1 MSFEPDDKE
10 HEATLLGL
18 MNSQN
23 ELLKKIALSV
33 DPAGALPVRLMGN
46 GSQQVKINEAG
57 ELLVSDGPYD
67 LAKFNELD
75 TINTAYNFYGPKG
88 REQFVITGF
97 LIYGDKQVS
106 SSTNATVTIYESAQA
121 DSIAEDRVLVQ
132 VEVGQNQS
140 IPFPNIRIL
149 CNKGV
154 YLNAKT
160 DDDDIH
166 MTIFGHFVDLQGKGT
181 TGT

>member
-1 MSFEPDDKE
+1 MSFEPDNPENEIDIRG
-10 HEATLLGL
+10 LLG
-18 MNSQN
+18 QQI
-23 ELLKKIALSV
+23 ELLEKIALAA
-33 DPAGALPVRLMGN
+33 DPLGAMPVRLMGN
-46 GSQQVKINEAG
+46 GSQQVAVNEAG
-57 ELLVSDGPYD
+57 EILVSDGPYD
-67 LAKFNELD
+67 LAEFNELAD
-75 TINTAYNFYGPKG
+75 VNTAYNFYSPKG

-97 LIYGDKQVS
+97 LMYGDKQVNS
-106 SSTNATVTIYESAQA
+106 ATNATVVIYESSAP
-121 DSIAEDRVLVQ
+121 DDTTEDRVLVQ

-166 MTIFGHFVDLQGKGT
+166 MTIFGHFVDLQGKGVT
-181 TGT
+181 SG

>member
-1 MSFEPDDKE
+1 MSLVVDSVE
-10 HEATLLGL
+10 HDIDVRSLL
-18 MNSQN
+18 SQQID
-23 ELLKKIALSV
+23 LLREIAIAA
-33 DPAGALPVRLMGN
+33 DPLGALPVRLMGN
-46 GSQQVKINEAG
+46 GTQQVKVNEAG
-57 ELLVSDGPYD
+57 ELLISDGPYD
-67 LAKFNELD
+67 LAQFNELG
-75 TINTAYNFYGPKG
+75 TINTAYNFYGPRG

-97 LIYGDKQVS
+97 LMYGDKQVNA
-106 SSTNATVTIYESAQA
+106 STNATVIIYES
-121 DSIAEDRVLVQ
+121 DSPDSTTEDRVLVQ

-166 MTIFGHFVDLQGKGT
+166 MTIFGHYVDLQGRGNT
-181 TGT
+181 E

>member
-1 MSFEPDDKE
+1 MSFTPDNQE
-10 HEATLLGL
+10 HDSDIRTLL
-18 MNSQN
+18 SQQIDV
-23 ELLKKIALSV
+23 LKEIALAA
-33 DPAGALPVRLMGN
+33 DPLGALPVRLMGN
-46 GSQQVKINEAG
+46 GSQQVKVNEAG

-67 LAKFNELD
+67 LAKFNELAVV
-75 TINTAYNFYGPKG
+75 NTAYNFYGPRG

-97 LIYGDKQVS
+97 LIYGDKQVNA
-106 SSTNATVTIYESAQA
+106 STNATVVIYESSQR
-121 DSIAEDRVLVQ
+121 DSITEDRVLVQ

-166 MTIFGHFVDLQGKGT
+166 MTIFGHYADLQGRGDT
-181 TGT
+181 QP

>member
-1 MSFEPDDKE
+1 MSFTPDDKV
-10 HEATLLGL
+10 HDTDVRALLC
-18 MNSQN
+18 QQID
-23 ELLKKIALSV
+23 LLKEIAIAT
-33 DPAGALPVRLMGN
+33 DPLGALPVRLMGN
-46 GSQQVKINEAG
+46 GSQQVQVNEAG
-57 ELLVSDGPYD
+57 ELLISDGPYD
-67 LAKFNELD
+67 LAEFNELG

-97 LIYGDKQVS
+97 LIYGDKQVN
-106 SSTNATVTIYESAQA
+106 SSTNATVVIYESDQP
-121 DSIAEDRVLVQ
+121 DSTTEDRVLVQ

-149 CNKGV
+149 CNKGI

-166 MTIFGHFVDLQGKGT
+166 MTIFGHYVDLNGKGI
-181 TGT
+181 

>member
-1 MSFEPDDKE
+1 MSFTPDDKE
-10 HEATLLGL
+10 AEIDIRGLLCQQIDLLG
-18 MNSQN
+18 
-23 ELLKKIALSV
+23 KIALAA
-33 DPAGALPVRLMGN
+33 DPLGALPVRLMGN
-46 GSQQVKINEAG
+46 GSQQVQVNSAG
-57 ELLVSDGPYD
+57 ELITSDGPYD

-75 TINTAYNFYGPKG
+75 TVNTAYNFYGPKG

-106 SSTNATVTIYESAQA
+106 TSTNATVVIYESLQP
-121 DSIAEDRVLVQ
+121 DSATEERVLVQ

-149 CNKGV
+149 CTKGA

-160 DDDDIH
+160 DDDDVH
-166 MTIFGHFVDLQGKGT
+166 MTIFGHYVDLGGKGKT
-181 TGT
+181 Q

>member
-1 MSFEPDDKE
+1 MSFTPDDKE
-10 HEATLLGL
+10 FDIDIRGLL
-18 MNSQN
+18 SQQIAV
-23 ELLKKIALSV
+23 LKEIALAA
-33 DPAGALPVRLMGN
+33 DPLGALPVRLMGN
-46 GSQQVKINEAG
+46 GSQQVQVNEAG
-57 ELLVSDGPYD
+57 ELIVSDGPYD

-75 TINTAYNFYGPKG
+75 ATNTAYNFYGPRG

-97 LIYGDKQVS
+97 LMYGDKQVS
-106 SSTNATVTIYESAQA
+106 TSTNSTVLIYESELP
-121 DSIAEDRVLVQ
+121 DSTVEDRVLVQ

-154 YLNAKT
+154 YINGKC

-166 MTIFGHFVDLQGKGT
+166 MTIFGHYVDLHGKGKT
-181 TGT
+181 QG